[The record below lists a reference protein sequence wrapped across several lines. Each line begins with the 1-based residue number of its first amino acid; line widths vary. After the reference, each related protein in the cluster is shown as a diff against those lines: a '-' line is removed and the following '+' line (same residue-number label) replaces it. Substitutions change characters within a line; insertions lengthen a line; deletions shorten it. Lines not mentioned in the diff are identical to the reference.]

1 MRAMAIRTLALGCA
15 GIVAALWPAG
25 HAVLAQDQP
34 MPRLQGYAEL
44 ESLPDW
50 AGVWSPDWAYLF
62 GTEGRTPAKPVLTP
76 SAQAR
81 LDAFRKREAV
91 EGVDQLKAAQCVPP
105 GMPGIMRMPYP
116 IEFVMSP
123 GRVTIFIET
132 YSQARRIYTDGRPLP
147 EDPDFLFNGTS
158 SGRWEGDTLI
168 VDTVGFSPLT
178 DIDRGIG
185 HSEQMRMTERIWL
198 AEPDVL
204 RIEATITDPEV
215 LAQPLVQQL
224 AFVRKRDWE
233 MREYVCAEN
242 NRLTSE
248 EGGAN
253 IDLGLDDE
261 GDPFGP
267 PPAE

>member
-1 MRAMAIRTLALGCA
+1 
-15 GIVAALWPAG
+15 
-25 HAVLAQDQP
+25 

-44 ESLPDW
+44 DELPDW

-76 SAQAR
+76 DAQAR
-81 LDAFRKREAV
+81 LDAFRKME
-91 EGVDQLKAAQCVPP
+91 EEQGVDQLKAAQCIPP

-116 IEFVMSP
+116 IEFIMSP

-168 VDTVGFSPLT
+168 VETVGFSPVT
-178 DIDRGIG
+178 QIDRGID
-185 HSEQMRMTERIWL
+185 HSEQMRITERIWL

-204 RIEATITDPEV
+204 RIETTITDPEV
-215 LAQPLVQQL
+215 LAEPLVQQL
-224 AFVRKRDWE
+224 AFVRKPDWE

-261 GDPFGP
+261 DDPFGP
-267 PPAE
+267 LPPE